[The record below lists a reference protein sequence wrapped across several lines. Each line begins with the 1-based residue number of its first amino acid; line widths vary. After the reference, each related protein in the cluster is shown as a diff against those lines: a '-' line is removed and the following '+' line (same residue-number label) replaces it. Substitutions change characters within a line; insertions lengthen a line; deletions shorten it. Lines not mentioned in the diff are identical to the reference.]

1 MATESYN
8 GIMNTVN
15 EAEMVE
21 MVEQMILN
29 SYEL

>member
-8 GIMNTVN
+8 GIMKTVN
-15 EAEMVE
+15 EAKMFE

-29 SYEL
+29 SY

>member
-15 EAEMVE
+15 EAEMFE
-21 MVEQMILN
+21 MVEQMILS
-29 SYEL
+29 SY

>member
-15 EAEMVE
+15 EAEMFE
-21 MVEQMILN
+21 MVEEMILS
-29 SYEL
+29 SY

>member
-8 GIMNTVN
+8 GIMNTIN

-29 SYEL
+29 SY